1 MTKAARD
8 RSDYF
13 RTYYEENREE
23 LSDKRR
29 DRYQSDPEYR
39 ERAKEAARVYRA
51 KKKAERDR
59 LIAEGKIEPASRG
72 GPRKPVEVQ
81 VNGRPALAY
90 TITTVANEVGRSVDA
105 LNNWAKSGI
114 FPITPLRSAGGDR
127 LYTTAMILVLK
138 DAILKRGTVSA
149 KDESFCEEVLDGWR
163 ELGLDV

>member
-1 MTKAARD
+1 MTKVARD
-8 RSDYF
+8 RSDYY
-13 RTYYEENREE
+13 RSYYEENKDR

-29 DRYQSDPEYR
+29 DRYQNDPEYR

-51 KKKAERDR
+51 KKKMERDK
-59 LIAEGKIEPASRG
+59 LIAEGKIEPVNRS

-81 VNGRPALAY
+81 INGRPSLAY
-90 TITTVANEVGRSVDA
+90 TITTVAQEVGRSVDA

-114 FPITPLRSAGGDR
+114 FPVTPLRSGGGDR

-138 DAILKRGTVSA
+138 DAIQKRGTISA
-149 KDESFCEEVLDGWR
+149 KDESFRDEVLEGWR